1 MMMTKQDIDGMRC
14 GKKTA
19 SENSILMGR
28 KCHTYASQMP
38 YLAGIN
44 SMFMK
49 AILLVLLFFAG
60 GMGSEAWADDIHF
73 IIVNNS
79 GEQVI
84 EYIDNNGTA
93 TVHAKVKS
101 PFATNFRFYDSETA
115 AVFDASN
122 GSTAASAT
130 YSANVITA
138 GAPVSSGPIYVRY
151 DYTAT
156 PTSAYCVDTSGDY
169 IKIDGSAYYNL
180 AGDNASKYPS
190 YNGKD
195 INISWS
201 TTAPTAS
208 AKAAMWKFK
217 GANAGFNSNVPDPYD
232 VEIINAAGE
241 EDDDSYVL
249 TGDWGSLTGTAPAN
263 QTSVTTKYYARNH
276 SISGHTLLNKFF
288 FVINDWQNTNKGAI
302 LLLVAKPCFVYDT
315 TKSRADAGGWFM
327 LNGNNSCIR
336 KDYRAE
342 ESGQKSDFK
351 FIARK
356 PCHEYV
362 IEANDGTDLVR
373 GYPEIS
379 ERTTLTVPATISSPH
394 ASYTYYTSEVDASAG
409 TNSINVLP
417 DLATYPTIYVR
428 YTSDTEASIDLTGTN
443 AYVIRLNGYYLYDN
457 SGTLSTETAADRSL
471 TSRQWL
477 FVAGSNPYAV
487 KIKNVATN
495 SYLKCTLPASARGVI
510 RRTAANGTVTMTATE
525 GEAST
530 FFVRSHGDGS
540 YELVYVPTT
549 STDFSTGYYTL
560 GVSSGSVS
568 LFSSDNAPMGASVLQ
583 TTTFPASTTYTYK
596 VLDESGTLVA
606 QETRTHTTAE
616 AAVIPDDIFSPMV
629 TAYSYYHTE
638 AEATAAS
645 YGASTSISNVQEDD
659 DNVIYVRYTYDKTA
673 FADNAS
679 YDGNSFFML
688 TYDNSRFFSMQI
700 SRYDTDFWAGY
711 KDFTTDEEN
720 NTTKEELHR
729 RWLLEGDPYQAKLR
743 SVFWNTYGINRYM
756 TNGGTNTSASDGTFM
771 ILSHEVSPSASDIY
785 LSFRKNDGVYS
796 TYTFWRNDGGNMRPN
811 MTNKNYRT
819 SRNDCKFRL
828 TRNGFEVT
836 WHILDGTDNN
846 NEIFTTTTHEIEGFN
861 AAMPGKTIRLG
872 CNYGSLMS
880 AASGGVE
887 VTTYSSSTPDIY
899 IIYTG
904 IDQTKLP
911 FHFSTSGNER
921 YYTMYFTGEGRMVTK
936 LAGVDGNIKN
946 NGTRLTTAEEKTA
959 DGIAEKILST
969 GKQDEYLW
977 TFWGNPYNIEIRSK
991 ADPTLSWR
999 AQSSDYTRNWTST
1012 QVPTSN
1018 TYANNNILTLS
1029 TGSELNKWG
1038 VRKPHNSSATNEITL
1053 SLKEQ
1058 PDLFWWVIW
1067 NWNDGNADW
1076 QKMELNYAQFRNG
1089 NTNANIAVTEFI
1101 PPTRD
1106 YTFHIIDDSG
1116 REALQ
1121 TTVNG
1126 LTAGNACDDYMPEVL
1141 KSPAVSSYSYF
1152 STWAGDG
1159 NAPTGNISTL
1169 PLGTSP
1175 VDVYVRYTV
1184 NPSFSLGFDGSSYY
1198 NIKVNSQYAYSDG
1211 TDAKTAA
1218 TVDAANSTNYV
1229 WQLRGDDPYA
1239 LLLNTM
1245 GDNTKRLGA
1254 TAFTDETATQFYA
1267 SDDANVRRFAL
1278 LGGDGTTDHY
1288 TLAAASGSSIT
1299 DGNFAYL
1306 GRKDDGA
1313 VTLLLSGAS
1322 YTQAAAQTQVLFEP
1336 LKTTFTYHIY
1346 DLAGNEAI
1354 QYTVTDVFDLT
1365 PSVPSAIASPYV
1377 SQWSYWSDDTRE
1389 TSLAGN
1395 LANTDASGNVYVTY
1409 AAADITLPAILD
1421 LDGSRSYIIQSKG
1434 VDHYANANGSNVGT
1448 DTNKSNLTADT
1459 RKWLLTCVSGDPY
1472 NVVVTNKN
1480 TSTRITA
1487 STPATTG
1494 SLTLSAEG
1502 SRFILWPH
1510 ETEGSF
1516 GLMLASGSSITD
1528 SQFSYIGETDNAI
1541 KLVATTDATSANRQL
1556 TFLMAPVVYT
1566 VIDLSGHAALKSQ
1579 TEYPAIG
1586 STASLP
1592 EAFRSPLVETYYYW
1606 STHNVAD
1613 GSPVVDDELSGGAL
1627 PANGGDI
1634 YVTYTPYTLADAP
1647 LKLDGSI
1654 NYGVFNKEVGMDGIM
1669 GPQSYNSNGQ
1679 IFPYTDANQN
1689 YREKYYYL
1697 NLRGTQ
1703 VGEYYDPY
1711 DLRIYS
1717 PGNNRYWS
1725 NTIKTTGTN
1734 ENDQLSIY
1742 NEDTKYYMILN
1753 GASSQYVEIM
1763 SRKRDG
1769 NTYHSEIYNYQYV
1782 FYNGSR
1788 LNVGQNPSTY
1798 KHGNDNMQFHIQPA
1812 YTYHVITLE
1821 GKEAISAIGTKMEMS
1836 VDGTTQ
1842 TKPAIPSL
1850 IESALV
1856 TTYHYYDITAFNVRD
1871 GIYTLKDGATKLEH
1885 LTDATTQDIYV
1896 VYDRSEISNAIDLT
1910 GQKSYNMMVHPTEKR
1925 YVYYSSSNNNS
1936 FLTTGDDTD
1945 IQQNN
1950 YLWQFTG
1957 GDPYALKLQNADKPG
1972 FVASNVDGQSNYQG
1986 NIGLVNPLRSI
1997 STYMLVKGYGSGE
2010 YDYRLMSS
2018 PAAQNDGGQSNTY
2031 FYQYIGGNRSNWPG
2045 GREATPAYF
2054 VAWVN
2059 AGDHGHYNYKTSD
2072 FIQLKLT
2079 PQNEAT
2085 YKYVVV
2091 NDAGDALVSYTV
2103 NGTSGVT
2110 PLIPDPIK
2118 SPCASGFTYYDDSTG
2133 GNVVT
2138 STVGDRTIY
2147 VHYTL
2152 NPENTLNLSGNTD
2165 YNFLVNGSY
2174 VYSGGSGLSSEAT
2187 PADATA
2193 TSHVW
2198 RLAGNDPYQLR
2209 IQSQDGS
2216 QLLTYDG
2223 SNSISLTAGTPAPFI
2238 ILQGATTG
2246 KYELMAAR
2254 GQDASTTY
2262 AHVGREDAATII
2274 ALFDQDTHQYYDA
2287 QIAVVFKK
2295 LPSPITW
2302 HILDRSGR
2310 EAVKYTQKYGDD
2322 LPSLTFADIPAAIRS
2337 PYIENETLTFYT
2349 TVSAGAAAADGRT
2362 VYTPSG
2368 NITSIPS
2375 SGLTDI
2381 YVTYTNT
2388 ALASKPLRLDGITS
2402 YDMNINNRYIYQSGS
2417 ALTAITTLDEFTDRS
2432 YMWHLSGQDPYAVQ
2446 IQNVET
2452 SDYFLH
2458 AESPA
2463 AQLSLGTAQAG
2474 SYFILMQYAD
2484 WQTTDEQA
2492 RVELMAATG
2501 ADLSEQPYYSVGRGS
2516 SGSPRLYDSNT
2527 YSSYTHGSNFL
2538 KVLLHVSLRDIY
2550 YHIVDR
2556 AGVVIATIPYST
2568 GAAASLPDDW
2578 RSPMATNY
2586 RYWQASAFTGS
2597 GTTADPYVLTD
2608 GAEQTTNE
2616 ASYADRHVYVTYDV
2630 LTNTSSADYVDMN
2643 TAVTDYTTRVTRSSS
2658 DATQVR
2664 DASKFGTMYMLKFLN
2679 GTDDYLENGKDVRES
2694 ELKTPVYP
2702 YTNGD
2707 GAIYVYDQTRWD
2719 DQAEAGASTRT
2730 RWPWYVLSPTNDPYH
2745 VLITSWQNS
2754 HANSG
2759 TNYYNFLRTY
2769 YNTTINQVV
2778 TTNISDDPR
2787 VTDTENLGGSAD
2799 NVPTEYML
2807 LGSKANG
2814 FKLRTTNEISDG
2826 TTSAHRTVDSF
2837 EQYWKNNP
2845 TVKELA
2851 GDNPAANNST
2861 LTTMGWHRYQTW
2873 ANAVPFAGGSRVFE
2887 YTNHWYKTIDMGEL
2901 FDLVPTEI
2909 DAVLVLL
2916 DNHGWEIMRH
2926 NIAKHRETAK
2936 YEADKA
2942 ALRVYDSPMVSQY
2955 RFYGYRNAPKD
2966 AGYHKYTIEAN
2977 TLVGTGASLADYP
2990 EKYSGGALYDLYVLY
3005 DVKPEYAHGYTA
3017 AATEGGSSAT
3027 AYLVQQGTNYAQ
3039 AADASATTITRVDK
3053 STINITSNTDVT
3065 DNLLWYLQR
3074 NFNIDHEMG
3083 YAYSD
3088 DANGTLTQ
3096 AETEAAYMASDVF
3109 SNGLDPYNLQL
3120 KNKATGHYFKLQH
3133 VSTATAVGSQWTAT
3147 YTGDDMSVGLS
3158 QTLDNTLGTG
3168 HDNTTVRMTNA
3179 TFMAIDDGHGNI
3191 RLMPRFDHQH
3201 VQTDFASLA
3210 AQQAA
3215 APAGDNGSS
3224 TQTTIFLLPNP
3235 YTYIIVDNQGHE
3247 AVRFQSAGD
3256 VGPQMKEQFQSP
3268 LAKNFKFYKTTTFN
3282 DDNIISTFA
3291 GVTLTDN
3298 KVYVRYDYDSDADV
3312 YGLLKAARATMQVGG
3327 TNDVQYDSNII
3338 KSGTKDATAE
3348 EWQWQLAHDVTDTPD
3363 PYAVYVYNRS
3373 DLTKSMNVGTL
3384 GTDAVTANATG
3395 SRFVLLPFSGGTEN
3409 DYALM
3414 VAGTQSEGSY
3424 QYYFLDGAS
3433 ISTGATTAQVT
3444 TYANSAALESKNKVH
3459 FNFDITPST
3468 VTYKLITDGGKVALE
3483 ATVTPSSPYKADMP
3497 DWMKT
3502 PLMTDDAYIYCT
3514 KATGNDAEGWNVNE
3528 NSWTQTLLNLE
3539 AGNTVYVRYHYADSK
3554 TAVGHSANR
3563 ASNKSV
3569 IDLSGTVPYYLQMH
3583 VWTWYD
3589 PSDSKVSL
3597 SQSEDAYYDAN
3608 ETARWLFKGNDPYA
3622 ISFVNPSYSDTKI
3635 LSSATP
3641 ADGERVFATMQD
3653 LSAEG
3658 YPNQTFMILKGG
3670 TNYIYAY
3677 VTGSQN
3683 LRLTEKG
3690 TDGLQLYNDTKQY
3703 SAYENKNQIHD
3714 NQPYASFKFYP
3725 MVRYHVITNS
3735 NVEAINALSPLP
3747 ATTVNLD
3754 AYKTPLLPSNAYS
3767 YYTEAPTMEAGV
3779 LTTHGTKIAEGTTLA
3794 EMARQLI
3801 TDLYVRYAAYDR
3813 ATSPL
3818 QYPDGVGSEKYQGL
3832 DLSGNTWYNM
3842 GRFMEHA
3849 ITSDN
3854 PSYYPPGGDTSPNSW
3869 YDWSNVIYL
3878 NGNNMTTTA
3887 LSGENGKSTTPGLSS
3902 KQMVWRFVGDDPY
3915 AIRIY
3920 NASQGNLPL
3929 TATNG
3934 SQNIKF
3940 AETGDCQTFMMLK
3953 GRGQDDRNIRWAN
3966 DSKTEILDCNL
3977 FMLTGTTGRYL
3988 NVRDSKVDNYFFHY
4002 WTGQWSMNTNLGNGS
4017 GGTQGGWVYFYKAP
4031 TARRYHY
4038 FAVNQEKGEVTWDAI
4053 LEHDWFADIELD
4065 NNISRLY
4072 TKYEE
4077 KHLGVAGKK
4086 ANEFKTREELNDV
4099 AQFYSDAS
4107 LTTRVSYVDAEAG
4120 TLYDVYPDFNDE
4132 EYPDGY
4138 PIYFKYQPMT
4148 NTEIAALT
4156 GDEKTDF
4163 RWTTAGQIAGDVTY
4177 YQKNGQLDK
4186 THLTTDDHANWFFM
4200 VLDTDEGITATGT
4213 GADRKFTGNQY
4224 FLRREDTGS
4233 IGWLNSVR
4241 TLHHKNED
4249 NLNGYSYSRLAE
4261 STRDSEH
4268 TPFREAR
4275 WLWTFVGNDP
4285 YDVKLINFESA
4296 LGIDAEYE
4304 DDKMEGAANCYT
4316 RFNTVTTTDAKTG
4329 VTTTTYPVSIPT
4341 SEPAA
4346 ADHPYYQWGLTN
4358 GYGTENTFSLLSTYP
4373 TTTVD
4378 GLTENL
4384 QLYWQMTADSV
4395 SLQPRA
4401 SLREN
4406 AMQLLPY
4413 KPTKYED
4420 VNLVIRR
4427 DDEVATYTN
4436 TYSTPLASVG
4446 DKTAQLNYLNNTMKT
4461 GISRMFFAAEDRM
4474 FVAGDKITADNIP
4487 VEVKRQF
4494 CTYITYSDDYRNEGD
4509 ATIGEG
4515 PYRFEHT
4522 GYNADNEPV
4531 YNYKY
4536 DITDEDETPVTQPQ
4550 SFYVKYHVNSDIFLT
4565 EDVFDG
4571 KTEEQMKAEVARM
4584 ANENDHVYFLDF
4596 TDNLSQE
4603 GYNLGYHAYFDEEG
4617 SMKSQL
4623 PKEWTDERR
4632 VERKVWSTTE
4642 GNYVDATG
4650 DIYTD
4655 ENGVKIDP
4663 LYNQWQYQTTSNR
4676 MTSVPEKLKWY
4687 FVGDPYNVQVFC
4699 TKLPGYNLARFNEE
4713 ESHFQFIA
4721 DCVHLRASDN
4731 VNNIDNRENIPE
4743 YKAGLGEGGAPVATG
4758 KTMRNPNY
4766 NKPVYGSFYWEMV
4779 PAATTREGTFA
4790 LRFRASNTVLGL
4802 EKVYYYLTHDGT
4814 QRSYYKASA
4823 GTAEKFNVNLNYDKN
4838 NTYSNAYEGLH
4849 KANNAQ
4855 AAIHLVQPAKVY
4867 VTAYPKGTT
4876 TPKVIDE
4883 LTEYFGVGETLSDV
4897 PRHLKRKYT
4906 TYSNLRYIPKGGKTL
4921 SSTSDYNGSGGTQE
4935 IFPLKLTTDVA
4946 YNYSNCNTEHPVGD
4960 TTTPNY
4966 DKVFVSGASTN
4977 ADFRLWVDYELDSD
4991 GKRLFTTAENAT
5003 AGDYTWNDL
5012 LVKDWQGDK
5021 ESEPGRVAT
5030 TWMYYD
5036 KTKYDAKTTAHSDLG
5051 QWRIT
5056 SFNDASLSSS
5066 GNGWNTGVK
5075 GLHWAFVGD
5084 AYSFKMVNRRQL
5096 DNKGNTCYDE
5106 SINCPYV
5113 GTSNVNETAFK
5124 AHSTMSA
5131 GGLYS
5136 YPVGGQRIED
5146 TGFRAIPYSAYLR
5159 MQLSGT
5165 AGSGITTGNGN
5176 TDWGFVYCKT
5186 GGDDQ
5191 VLLRTASLKTT
5202 IGDYSNEFTPANDY
5216 TNTPVDANLFTGT
5229 LNPGDAAA
5237 DAYNHTNNF
5246 HYVEWQRGHYKETD
5260 TGGAGSV
5267 KPENNSDVVIAD
5279 FLLTPFT
5286 LSTPTNYIDQMQ
5298 PATANMPDGDPG
5310 LNDCFDADVFVRDI
5324 NGTLKAQKQKAELR
5338 YTDSANGITVSDVLP
5353 QSLKRYGCS
5362 YRAYINYGTAT
5373 QKEITEFS
5381 DATLAEATVT
5391 EAGTDCL
5398 KDITYIYTVD
5408 DEVAQFFTSADDAR
5422 NDEYTW
5428 ASGYYRWDRTIT
5440 GRVQYYETE
5449 SYISDYVYNA
5459 AGRVEGYIYSTR
5471 EVPRWSDG
5479 SSTTVTSNGWLN
5491 THNGSGQAFGDDHQ
5505 QNDNDNDQ
5513 KWAYVGDP
5521 YSFTLQNYT
5530 KYLQNPTSALY
5541 YNNSTGSVDFSLTQ
5555 SSNWTLALDSNGKYY
5570 LALIDSDGNILS
5582 YSTFDR
5588 GDNTDLAVDQQFL
5601 YTNGG
5606 LPADDPTGNILGLN
5620 GKVKPFYLANLNSFA
5635 AFVIYHLVT
5644 AHQHAADYEDDNTS
5658 LDSDGRRKV
5667 RQLMAEYLKYH
5678 AKDKYDL
5685 YCEKSAKT
5693 FDYLDSLCIGD
5704 AKGYVL
5710 DDFKSTYIDA
5720 NGKVTGD
5727 AQTYLTSENSVLHQA
5742 SLRDVVSYPINNYI
5756 VTKVPLGNVLNV
5768 PWYMKRQ
5775 FCKYTLRQRDVLRSA
5790 TNYSDPIT
5798 VIKDGV
5804 TCYVWMNDELGVA
5817 DTLATSQS
5825 KGSPWYKVC
5834 NVNWESVTLYD
5845 GPNEDTQKDKV
5856 TIAAENGNIITK
5868 LNKTHQNRMVLVDV
5882 VYEVDPEQFKFA
5894 VKGRNTTRWYSMMT
5908 NNVQDGLMN
5917 FSYKAGI
5924 GARPDRTQH
5933 YTNNYLWA
5941 PEGDPYG
5948 FILHNRYA
5956 TLNGSGWDNIVVS
5969 TTSRLPDA
5977 ETVADKSLK
5986 AGEMEKVEFP
5996 ANSER
6001 MTYAKA
6007 EALGETTITLSG
6019 SAAVDQA
6026 VYTGQ
6031 KSLVQFNQRRITHPG
6046 RDETTGRR
6054 SWAPTNAVYEMFV
6067 GNYAQAFLMHPT
6079 SAYVNTS
6086 GDKFGS
6092 FYMVHKPQTA
6102 TSQLE
6107 YSADVSMLRSAPDAN
6122 WRLITTPEQL
6132 LPYFER
6138 SGYVGG
6144 LNTTVAS
6151 RPQNR
6156 SYYSKLLEFQS
6167 AWTNDL
6173 SGLPSDYFTTTDKIR
6188 DLVYGG
6194 KFYARQSTG
6203 AYDTDEFT
6211 YDQPRPK
6218 GGDSYKLPLK
6228 FVPDN
6233 LIPMQKGYYRLVA
6246 FSQKGLD
6253 ADADKIGGGIKGPR
6267 YISGYRHES
6276 EKNYEGYEGS
6286 GGTKTLT
6293 PGSRWLHFYET
6304 DETNTR
6310 YKTFSELNSAIGSLD
6325 QSFEDERAI
6334 TPHPALRGNIEILP
6348 AEYDPSSIFYFT
6360 PVTGDG
6366 YDRYNFGTQGLRVRG
6381 RAGGVQSG
6389 VSTNHYSDISVDEKF
6404 GMTKL
6409 VDPGAAVETDFDDR
6423 FRLQDIG
6430 GAAVTLRLLKTEPTG
6445 SNWDEIVGDN
6455 LKNNSL
6461 CIDAN
6466 HRYRVTIH
6474 TNNEMMEIGDTYDAT
6489 AGHWTGLGIQDTK
6502 WLLQPVGTK
6511 TQWPYNEV
6519 PLRLEV
6525 QKGEQ
6530 KSGTDS
6536 EGNDVYNYYASLYV
6550 PFDTRLSNT
6559 TDVAFTLDQAPKATG
6574 ETEGSKG
6581 QQSVTLRSL
6590 ALLNNMGNP
6599 QFIPGGWPVV
6609 IRSSSPKASTINS
6622 VNGKPE
6628 TRHYVEL
6635 YLPNVEPTSIPES
6648 KAKIDAAG
6656 LKGSYLERSLTA
6668 TDVPGLTMSG
6678 EYPLSSTNTVM
6689 VFGQPF
6695 EEKTGDETTTAGA
6708 VTYYAHTDEAPGF
6721 CTNENWWRGHYGT
6734 TQVDATSND
6743 GTLSTAFLANSHG
6756 TETATK
6762 QQRSNTYVYH
6772 NKVFL
6777 IYEASTSVAPR
6788 YMPTRFG
6795 GEDDNDEDDDRD
6807 IEEGVTNKA
6816 PWPCDVYDLQGRKV
6830 ATNETPSTLLQ
6841 NHPSLSKGVYIFGGR
6856 KVIVK

>member
-1 MMMTKQDIDGMRC
+1 MHVVSNNDNSWQYIQGSTSVLENHANSQFHIVDPFEVTVTYHVKKDASTERVKATVVESYNNKPSLPDVIKSPLATYTYYSDVSLTTPWGDADIASDGTSPVDIYVKYEYDSITDIDLSGSVNYNINV
-14 GKKTA
+14 GDDNYIYSTSPSTFSYNDATTSSDKSTDSYKW
-19 SENSILMGR
+19 NL
-28 KCHTYASQMP
+28 Y
-38 YLAGIN
+38 AGITIDPYQVTIKNKGEGTYIAYSTPSDDTNMTLSATGGNFFIREGANTDQYEFVAVTADDYGTEDFYTIGIAN
-44 SMFMK
+44 SSLKLFSSSNYT
-49 AILLVLLFFAG
+49 AGSNQVQTQIEALLFNYTYRVINKTTNDVSIQMTISGNPGLTPSLPAPITAAFTSGFSYFSEDGTTPMLTLPEADAVVIVKG
-60 GMGSEAWADDIHF
+60 YTVDASLDLTGTQQYYMQVGSAIKYAYDDSGSSIAL
-73 IIVNNS
+73 NNS
-79 GEQVI
+79 PSQTAEYRWTLVGEDPYHLNVRNQNTGTLLPGTFILTPGAATDQYELLEATGTTTLQYLGSSDNTSAAISSTWSHEDAENQVVFTI
-84 EYIDNNGTA
+84 PSVTYTFVVVDLSNRKTLQSPSHTGQGGQALELDEFMRSPLVDDNAYYYYSTYDDTQSTSVLGLTGDLNGRLPYIDC
-93 TVHAKVKS
+93 TV
-101 PFATNFRFYDSETA
+101 
-115 AVFDASN
+115 
-122 GSTAASAT
+122 
-130 YSANVITA
+130 
-138 GAPVSSGPIYVRY
+138 YVRY
-151 DYTAT
+151 Q
-156 PTSAYCVDTSGDY
+156 PNTSLLL
-169 IKIDGSAYYNL
+169 DGSKTYVLKNGVSGVQKLVDVFYKV
-180 AGDNASKYPS
+180 AGQYQSVTIHSDVVYRPEALQ
-190 YNGKD
+190 
-195 INISWS
+195 
-201 TTAPTAS
+201 
-208 AKAAMWKFK
+208 WKFY
-217 GANAGFNSNVPDPYD
+217 GREVSGIYDPYD
-232 VEIINAAGE
+232 VSIYNMIEGAYIVNDLGNGKDLGCNLGSYSRNGTPDRFMILNGKTDYFELMRRRCINDAYNTSAS
-241 EDDDSYVL
+241 DLTTYAYVSANSSVL
-249 TGDWGSLTGTAPAN
+249 TTYHDASRHKSDGSQFSVGPVYVYHVLTLAGHDAVTAIEPRTVVAGT
-263 QTSVTTKYYARNH
+263 T
-276 SISGHTLLNKFF
+276 
-288 FVINDWQNTNKGAI
+288 
-302 LLLVAKPCFVYDT
+302 
-315 TKSRADAGGWFM
+315 
-327 LNGNNSCIR
+327 
-336 KDYRAE
+336 RAE
-342 ESGQKSDFK
+342 LPDVISSPVISRYDYYDISAFTITDGVYKLKDSATPITYVSEATTSDIFAVYTRAYISDDFDFTGQKSYNMLFTSTYQLAASHQLQNKYGVVVDAWTPAEIESNSYDVTADK
-351 FIARK
+351 FLWQLQGSDPYALTIHNLDA
-356 PCHEYV
+356 
-362 IEANDGTDLVR
+362 GQ
-373 GYPEIS
+373 IS
-379 ERTTLTVPATISSPH
+379 APATASESDFSRFTYSSSN
-394 ASYTYYTSEVDASAG
+394 A
-409 TNSINVLP
+409 INTFMLVG
-417 DLATYPTIYVR
+417 
-428 YTSDTEASIDLTGTN
+428 SGTN
-443 AYVIRLNGYYLYDN
+443 AYEYRLMPYRSSVSGSPYQYVGKSKKYNYGTNDYREIAVVGYAAYESYPEYFV
-457 SGTLSTETAADRSL
+457 SGDYVKLNLVRQRAADITYTVVNSTGTSL
-471 TSRQWL
+471 VSYTVDGTSGIAPLIPDRIK
-477 FVAGSNPYAV
+477 SPYAA
-487 KIKNVATN
+487 NFTYYNAAT
-495 SYLKCTLPASARGVI
+495 G
-510 RRTAANGTVTMTATE
+510 
-525 GEAST
+525 GE
-530 FFVRSHGDGS
+530 V
-540 YELVYVPTT
+540 V
-549 STDFSTGYYTL
+549 
-560 GVSSGSVS
+560 
-568 LFSSDNAPMGASVLQ
+568 
-583 TTTFPASTTYTYK
+583 STTA
-596 VLDESGTLVA
+596 SGAT
-606 QETRTHTTAE
+606 
-616 AAVIPDDIFSPMV
+616 IF
-629 TAYSYYHTE
+629 
-638 AEATAAS
+638 
-645 YGASTSISNVQEDD
+645 
-659 DNVIYVRYTYDKTA
+659 VRYTTDPESMLDMSGTTSYNIA
-673 FADNAS
+673 VNGNYINSSSLSGESSPADRTIDQYA
-679 YDGNSFFML
+679 
-688 TYDNSRFFSMQI
+688 
-700 SRYDTDFWAGY
+700 
-711 KDFTTDEEN
+711 
-720 NTTKEELHR
+720 
-729 RWLLEGDPYQAKLR
+729 WLVEGDPYQAKLKNKA
-743 SVFWNTYGINRYM
+743 SGEYLTYGSTSGSSPI
-756 TNGGTNTSASDGTFM
+756 TISFTEETPQTFVILPGTDSRHLELMATGQTASSNTALNVGRSDTD
-771 ILSHEVSPSASDIY
+771 IKLYDQATYAHLSPQVSVVI
-785 LSFRKNDGVYS
+785 RKIGS
-796 TYTFWRNDGGNMRPN
+796 P
-811 MTNKNYRT
+811 
-819 SRNDCKFRL
+819 L
-828 TRNGFEVT
+828 T
-836 WHILDGTDNN
+836 WHIIDN
-846 NEIFTTTTHEIEGFN
+846 
-861 AAMPGKTIRLG
+861 A
-872 CNYGSLMS
+872 
-880 AASGGVE
+880 
-887 VTTYSSSTPDIY
+887 
-899 IIYTG
+899 
-904 IDQTKLP
+904 
-911 FHFSTSGNER
+911 
-921 YYTMYFTGEGRMVTK
+921 
-936 LAGVDGNIKN
+936 
-946 NGTRLTTAEEKTA
+946 
-959 DGIAEKILST
+959 
-969 GKQDEYLW
+969 
-977 TFWGNPYNIEIRSK
+977 
-991 ADPTLSWR
+991 
-999 AQSSDYTRNWTST
+999 
-1012 QVPTSN
+1012 
-1018 TYANNNILTLS
+1018 
-1029 TGSELNKWG
+1029 
-1038 VRKPHNSSATNEITL
+1038 
-1053 SLKEQ
+1053 
-1058 PDLFWWVIW
+1058 
-1067 NWNDGNADW
+1067 
-1076 QKMELNYAQFRNG
+1076 
-1089 NTNANIAVTEFI
+1089 
-1101 PPTRD
+1101 
-1106 YTFHIIDDSG
+1106 G
-1116 REALQ
+1116 REAISY
-1121 TTVNG
+1121 TIVYPDDFPV
-1126 LTAGNACDDYMPEVL
+1126 LT
-1141 KSPAVSSYSYF
+1141 
-1152 STWAGDG
+1152 
-1159 NAPTGNISTL
+1159 
-1169 PLGTSP
+1169 
-1175 VDVYVRYTV
+1175 
-1184 NPSFSLGFDGSSYY
+1184 
-1198 NIKVNSQYAYSDG
+1198 
-1211 TDAKTAA
+1211 
-1218 TVDAANSTNYV
+1218 
-1229 WQLRGDDPYA
+1229 
-1239 LLLNTM
+1239 
-1245 GDNTKRLGA
+1245 
-1254 TAFTDETATQFYA
+1254 YA
-1267 SDDANVRRFAL
+1267 S
-1278 LGGDGTTDHY
+1278 
-1288 TLAAASGSSIT
+1288 
-1299 DGNFAYL
+1299 
-1306 GRKDDGA
+1306 
-1313 VTLLLSGAS
+1313 
-1322 YTQAAAQTQVLFEP
+1322 
-1336 LKTTFTYHIY
+1336 
-1346 DLAGNEAI
+1346 
-1354 QYTVTDVFDLT
+1354 
-1365 PSVPSAIASPYV
+1365 
-1377 SQWSYWSDDTRE
+1377 
-1389 TSLAGN
+1389 
-1395 LANTDASGNVYVTY
+1395 
-1409 AAADITLPAILD
+1409 
-1421 LDGSRSYIIQSKG
+1421 
-1434 VDHYANANGSNVGT
+1434 
-1448 DTNKSNLTADT
+1448 
-1459 RKWLLTCVSGDPY
+1459 
-1472 NVVVTNKN
+1472 
-1480 TSTRITA
+1480 
-1487 STPATTG
+1487 
-1494 SLTLSAEG
+1494 
-1502 SRFILWPH
+1502 
-1510 ETEGSF
+1510 
-1516 GLMLASGSSITD
+1516 
-1528 SQFSYIGETDNAI
+1528 
-1541 KLVATTDATSANRQL
+1541 
-1556 TFLMAPVVYT
+1556 
-1566 VIDLSGHAALKSQ
+1566 
-1579 TEYPAIG
+1579 
-1586 STASLP
+1586 
-1592 EAFRSPLVETYYYW
+1592 
-1606 STHNVAD
+1606 
-1613 GSPVVDDELSGGAL
+1613 
-1627 PANGGDI
+1627 
-1634 YVTYTPYTLADAP
+1634 
-1647 LKLDGSI
+1647 
-1654 NYGVFNKEVGMDGIM
+1654 
-1669 GPQSYNSNGQ
+1669 
-1679 IFPYTDANQN
+1679 
-1689 YREKYYYL
+1689 
-1697 NLRGTQ
+1697 
-1703 VGEYYDPY
+1703 
-1711 DLRIYS
+1711 
-1717 PGNNRYWS
+1717 
-1725 NTIKTTGTN
+1725 
-1734 ENDQLSIY
+1734 
-1742 NEDTKYYMILN
+1742 
-1753 GASSQYVEIM
+1753 
-1763 SRKRDG
+1763 
-1769 NTYHSEIYNYQYV
+1769 
-1782 FYNGSR
+1782 
-1788 LNVGQNPSTY
+1788 
-1798 KHGNDNMQFHIQPA
+1798 
-1812 YTYHVITLE
+1812 
-1821 GKEAISAIGTKMEMS
+1821 
-1836 VDGTTQ
+1836 
-1842 TKPAIPSL
+1842 
-1850 IESALV
+1850 
-1856 TTYHYYDITAFNVRD
+1856 
-1871 GIYTLKDGATKLEH
+1871 
-1885 LTDATTQDIYV
+1885 
-1896 VYDRSEISNAIDLT
+1896 
-1910 GQKSYNMMVHPTEKR
+1910 
-1925 YVYYSSSNNNS
+1925 
-1936 FLTTGDDTD
+1936 
-1945 IQQNN
+1945 
-1950 YLWQFTG
+1950 
-1957 GDPYALKLQNADKPG
+1957 
-1972 FVASNVDGQSNYQG
+1972 
-1986 NIGLVNPLRSI
+1986 
-1997 STYMLVKGYGSGE
+1997 
-2010 YDYRLMSS
+2010 
-2018 PAAQNDGGQSNTY
+2018 
-2031 FYQYIGGNRSNWPG
+2031 
-2045 GREATPAYF
+2045 
-2054 VAWVN
+2054 
-2059 AGDHGHYNYKTSD
+2059 
-2072 FIQLKLT
+2072 
-2079 PQNEAT
+2079 
-2085 YKYVVV
+2085 
-2091 NDAGDALVSYTV
+2091 
-2103 NGTSGVT
+2103 
-2110 PLIPDPIK
+2110 IPD
-2118 SPCASGFTYYDDSTG
+2118 
-2133 GNVVT
+2133 
-2138 STVGDRTIY
+2138 
-2147 VHYTL
+2147 
-2152 NPENTLNLSGNTD
+2152 
-2165 YNFLVNGSY
+2165 
-2174 VYSGGSGLSSEAT
+2174 
-2187 PADATA
+2187 
-2193 TSHVW
+2193 
-2198 RLAGNDPYQLR
+2198 
-2209 IQSQDGS
+2209 
-2216 QLLTYDG
+2216 
-2223 SNSISLTAGTPAPFI
+2223 
-2238 ILQGATTG
+2238 
-2246 KYELMAAR
+2246 
-2254 GQDASTTY
+2254 
-2262 AHVGREDAATII
+2262 
-2274 ALFDQDTHQYYDA
+2274 
-2287 QIAVVFKK
+2287 
-2295 LPSPITW
+2295 
-2302 HILDRSGR
+2302 
-2310 EAVKYTQKYGDD
+2310 
-2322 LPSLTFADIPAAIRS
+2322 AIRS
-2337 PYIENETLTFYT
+2337 PYIEGETLTFYT
-2349 TVSAGAAAADGRT
+2349 SRSENAEPATDGRAT
-2362 VYTPSG
+2362 YTLDG
-2368 NITSIPS
+2368 QITSIPAA
-2375 SGLTDI
+2375 GVPHI
-2381 YVTYTNT
+2381 YVRYTNT
-2388 ALASKPLRLDGITS
+2388 ALASKPLRLDGITG
-2402 YDMNINNRYIYQSGS
+2402 YDMNINNRYIYENNS
-2417 ALTAITTLDEFTDRS
+2417 ALTAITTLDDFTDRS

-2458 AESPA
+2458 AESPS
-2463 AQLSLGTAQAG
+2463 AQLSLGTAQAD

-2484 WQTTDEQA
+2484 WQTADEQA

-2516 SGSPRLYDSNT
+2516 SGNPRLYDSNT
-2527 YSSYTHGSNFL
+2527 YSSYTHGSHFL

-2597 GTTADPYVLTD
+2597 GTTADPYVLTG

-2630 LTNTSSADYVDMN
+2630 LTNTNSADYVDMN

-2679 GTDDYLENGKDVRES
+2679 GTDDYLENGSDVRES
-2694 ELKTPVYP
+2694 VLKTPVYP

-2787 VTDTENLGGSAD
+2787 VTNTENTGGSAD

-2845 TVKELA
+2845 TVKDLA
-2851 GDNPAANNST
+2851 GDDPAANNST
-2861 LTTMGWHRYQTW
+2861 LTTMGWHRYQAW

-2977 TLVGTGASLADYP
+2977 TLVGAGASLADYP

-3027 AYLVQQGTNYAQ
+3027 AYLVQQGTKYAK
-3039 AADASATTITRVDK
+3039 AADASATTI
-3053 STINITSNTDVT
+3053 STVAKASIDITKFDNNNVT

-3201 VQTDFASLA
+3201 VQTSFDYVANQLGA
-3210 AQQAA
+3210 AV
-3215 APAGDNGSS
+3215 AGDDGTDATGG
-3224 TQTTIFLLPNP
+3224 TQTTLFLLPNP
-3235 YTYIIVDNQGHE
+3235 YTYIIVDNKGRE

-3268 LAKNFKFYKTTTFN
+3268 LAKNFKFYKAASVSEGSYTFSN
-3282 DDNIISTFA
+3282 TDLITTFA

-3298 KVYVRYDYDSDADV
+3298 KVYVRYDYDPTLDV

-3327 TNDVQYDSNII
+3327 TDVQYSSGI
-3338 KSGTKDATAE
+3338 KSGTKDASAAV
-3348 EWQWQLAHDVTDTPD
+3348 WQWQLAYDVTDIPD

-3384 GTDAVTANATG
+3384 GTDVVTANATG

-3424 QYYFLDGAS
+3424 PYYFLDGAN

-3483 ATVTPSSPYKADMP
+3483 TTVTPSSPYKADMP

-3502 PLMTDDAYIYCT
+3502 PLMTDNAYIYCT
-3514 KATGNDAEGWNVNE
+3514 KATGSDAAGWIVNE
-3528 NSWTQTLLNLE
+3528 DSWTQTLLNLE

-3597 SQSEDAYYDAN
+3597 SQSEDAYYNTN
-3608 ETARWLFKGNDPYA
+3608 ETARWLLKGNDPYA
-3622 ISFVNPSYSDTKI
+3622 ITIVNPSFGNTKV

-3641 ADGERVFATMQD
+3641 VSGERVFATMQD

-3677 VTGSQN
+3677 VTGSQT

-3690 TDGLQLYNDTKQY
+3690 TEGLQLYNDTKQY

-3767 YYTEAPTMEAGV
+3767 YYTEAPTMEADV

-3801 TDLYVRYAAYDR
+3801 TDIYVRYAAYDR
-3813 ATSPL
+3813 TTSPL

-3878 NGNNMTTTA
+3878 NGNNLTTTA

-3934 SQNIKF
+3934 SQNIAF

-3966 DSKTEILDCNL
+3966 DSKTELLDCNL

-3988 NVRDSKVDNYFFHY
+3988 NVRDSKVYNYFFHY

-4053 LEHDWFADIELD
+4053 LEYDWFADIELD

-4077 KHLGVAGKK
+4077 KYLGVDGKT
-4086 ANEFKTREELNDV
+4086 ANVFKTREELNDV
-4099 AQFYSDAS
+4099 AQFYSDAA
-4107 LTTRVSYVDAEAG
+4107 LTTRVSYEDADAG
-4120 TLYDVYPDFNDE
+4120 TTLYDIYPDFNDE
-4132 EYPDGY
+4132 EYPNGY

-4148 NTEIAALT
+4148 NSDIEDLT
-4156 GDEKTDF
+4156 GDDKTDF
-4163 RWTTAGQIAGDVTY
+4163 RWTTSGQIAGDVTY
-4177 YQKNGQLDK
+4177 YKANGQLDEK
-4186 THLTTDDHANWFFM
+4186 HLTNDVHANWFFM
-4200 VLDTDEGITATGT
+4200 VLDTDEGITATGAGT
-4213 GADRKFTGNQY
+4213 DRKFTGNQY

-4233 IGWLNSVR
+4233 IGWMNSVR
-4241 TLHHKNED
+4241 TLHHENED

-4304 DDKMEGAANCYT
+4304 DDKMAGAANCYT

-4341 SEPAA
+4341 SEPAT
-4346 ADHPYYQWGLTN
+4346 ADKPYCQWGLTN
-4358 GYGTENTFSLLSTYP
+4358 GYGTEKTFSLLSTYP

-4378 GLTENL
+4378 GLTVN
-4384 QLYWQMTADSV
+4384 QKLYWQMTADSV

-4401 SLREN
+4401 SLRQN

-4413 KPTKYED
+4413 VPTKYED

-4427 DDEVATYTN
+4427 DDEVATYKT
-4436 TYSTPLASVG
+4436 TYTTALADVTG
-4446 DKTAQLNYLNNTMKT
+4446 DAKTAQLNYLNNTMKT

-4494 CTYITYSDDYRNEGD
+4494 CTYITYSDDYRTQGD
-4509 ATIGEG
+4509 AAIAEG
-4515 PYRFEHT
+4515 PYRYKQT

-4536 DITDEDETPVTQPQ
+4536 NITDEDETPVTLPQ

-4565 EDVFDG
+4565 EDALPQVEYNADG
-4571 KTEEQMKAEVARM
+4571 TVKSEFESNYTALKTEVARM

-4623 PKEWTDERR
+4623 PKEWTDERK

-4655 ENGVKIDP
+4655 ANGVKIDP

-4731 VNNIDNRENIPE
+4731 VNNIDKRIEVPE

-4814 QRSYYKASA
+4814 QRSYYNASA

-4883 LTEYFGVGETLSDV
+4883 LTEYFGVGETLNDV

-4921 SSTSDYNGSGGTQE
+4921 SNTSDYNGSGGTQE
-4935 IFPLKLTTDVA
+4935 IFPLKLTTEKA
-4946 YNYSNCNTEHPVGD
+4946 YNYNNCTEHPVGD

-5096 DNKGNTCYDE
+5096 DNKGNACYDE
-5106 SINCPYV
+5106 SIKCPYV
-5113 GTSNVNETAFK
+5113 GTSNANGTAFK

-5131 GGLYS
+5131 GGNYS

-5159 MQLSGT
+5159 MQEDDTQGT
-5165 AGSGITTGNGN
+5165 NLTTGNGN

-5191 VLLRTASLKTT
+5191 VLLRTASLKKT

-5216 TNTPVDANLFTGT
+5216 TNPSV
-5229 LNPGDAAA
+5229 AAKLY
-5237 DAYNHTNNF
+5237 DSGNSESYNHTNNF

-5260 TGGAGSV
+5260 AGGAGSV
-5267 KPENNSDVVIAD
+5267 NPENSNDVVIAD

-5310 LNDCFDADVFVRDI
+5310 LNDCFDADVFVCDI
-5324 NGTLKAQKQKAELR
+5324 NGIQKARKLKAELR
-5338 YTDSANGITVSDVLP
+5338 YTDSANGITVADVLP

-5440 GRVQYYETE
+5440 GKVQYYVTET
-5449 SYISDYVYNA
+5449 YIADYVYNA
-5459 AGRVEGYIYSTR
+5459 AGRVEGYIYGER
-5471 EVPRWSDG
+5471 EVPKWSDG

-5491 THNGSGQAFGDDHQ
+5491 THNGADQAFGDDHQ

-5541 YNNSTGSVDFSLTQ
+5541 YNNSTGSVYFSLTQ

-5588 GDNTDLAVDQQFL
+5588 GDNTDLTADKQYL

-5606 LPADDPTGNILGLN
+5606 LPDDDPTGNLLGLN
-5620 GKVKPFYLANLNSFA
+5620 GRVKPFYLANLNSFA

-5678 AKDKYDL
+5678 AKDKYDD
-5685 YCEKSAKT
+5685 YCEKSDTKV

-5704 AKGYVL
+5704 PKGYVL

-5727 AQTYLTSENSVLHQA
+5727 ALTYLTSENSVLHQA
-5742 SLRDVVSYPINNYI
+5742 SLRDVVSYPISNYI

-5825 KGSPWYKVC
+5825 KDSPWYKVC
-5834 NVNWESVTLYD
+5834 NVNWESVTLYT
-5845 GPNEDTQKDKV
+5845 GSNEDTQKDKV

-5986 AGEMEKVEFP
+5986 AGEIEKVEFP

-6001 MTYAKA
+6001 MTYAEA
-6007 EALGETTITLSG
+6007 EALGESTVTYNG
-6019 SAAVDQA
+6019 AAAVDQA

-6132 LPYFER
+6132 LPYFEH

-6144 LNTTVAS
+6144 LNTTVANRS
-6151 RPQNR
+6151 QNR
-6156 SYYSKLLEFQS
+6156 SYYGKLLEFQS
-6167 AWTNDL
+6167 AWANNSRDL
-6173 SGLPSDYFTTTDKIR
+6173 SRLPSDYFTVTDAIR
-6188 DLVYGG
+6188 DVVYGG
-6194 KFYARQSTG
+6194 KFYARK
-6203 AYDTDEFT
+6203 TDGSYESSEFT
-6211 YDQPRPK
+6211 YNTPRPK
-6218 GGDSYKLPLK
+6218 DNTASGGTDDRYKLPLK

-6233 LIPMQKGYYRLVA
+6233 LIPMQQGYYRLVA

-6253 ADADKIGGGIKGPR
+6253 ADAENAFGTGVHGIQGPR

-6276 EKNYEGYEGS
+6276 EMTKAGYNSS
-6286 GGTKTLT
+6286 GTLED
-6293 PGSRWLHFYET
+6293 GARWLHFYET
-6304 DETNTR
+6304 DESHTTT
-6310 YKTFSELNSAIGSLD
+6310 YKTFGDLNAKIGSAD
-6325 QSFEDERAI
+6325 AYHDRSI
-6334 TPHPALRGNIEILP
+6334 TPHPAMRGNIEILP

-6360 PVTGDG
+6360 PVSGDG

-6381 RAGGVQSG
+6381 RAGGVQNG
-6389 VSTNHYSDISVDEKF
+6389 DKYGTQIPVDATNY

-6409 VDPGAAVETDFDDR
+6409 VAPDATAEAGFDDK

-6430 GAAVTLRLLKTEPTG
+6430 GAAVTLRLLKNEPTG

-6536 EGNDVYNYYASLYV
+6536 EGNPVYNYYASLYV

-6559 TDVAFTLDQAPKATG
+6559 TDVAFTLDTAPKAVGDVTPDASG
-6574 ETEGSKG
+6574 NRS
-6581 QQSVTLRSL
+6581 QSMTLRSL

-6648 KAKIDAAG
+6648 KAKIDDAG
-6656 LKGSYLERSLTA
+6656 LRGSYLERSLTSA
-6668 TDVPGLTMSG
+6668 DISDLPSTVPSTQ
-6678 EYPLSSTNTVM
+6678 ETALSASSTVM

-6695 EEKTGDETTTAGA
+6695 VEGEGDAPTAKGETTVAWYT
-6708 VTYYAHTDEAPGF
+6708 HTNDAPGF

-6734 TQVDATSND
+6734 TQVNATTND
-6743 GTLSTAFLANSHG
+6743 GTLSTAFLANNHG
-6756 TETATK
+6756 DDTATK
-6762 QQRSNTYVYH
+6762 LQRSNTYVYH

-6777 IYEASTSVAPR
+6777 IYAASTVDAPR
-6788 YMPTRFG
+6788 YVRTRFG
-6795 GEDDNDEDDDRD
+6795 DEEDNDEDDDRN